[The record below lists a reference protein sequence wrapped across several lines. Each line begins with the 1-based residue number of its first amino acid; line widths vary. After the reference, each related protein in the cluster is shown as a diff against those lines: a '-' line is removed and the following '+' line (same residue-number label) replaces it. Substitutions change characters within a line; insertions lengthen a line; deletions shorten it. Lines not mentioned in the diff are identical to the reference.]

1 MGVLTKYN
9 VLCPCTKHIHEVV
22 SVPDELVEG
31 NNGTHFEAAGDGV
44 EGLDGRGVQVTVD
57 VHL

>member
-1 MGVLTKYN
+1 VCINIPPPYTKIN
-9 VLCPCTKHIHEVV
+9 IHEVV